1 MKKSLFTVLLKV
13 KYLPFAYLV
22 LLNIYTN
29 DLVFNAISFYFV
41 FHRINFFFK
50 CVNFLSSFKW
60 YFCSPKFSIF
70 ICWFKLE
77 KIMKYLLKLSVAI
90 CLIFTVSSCTVE
102 SLDDAVSKSAVSQN
116 VAEANQSCNNQDP
129 KTKLINNGTVAFTFQ
144 IIDSDSNMIEFV
156 DIAPGASTSWIS
168 FTEGDTV
175 FNLDSNVI
183 GVSDD
188 KIAISISNCSEIEI
202 VVNAQNKIDS
212 PVVNSLN

>member
-1 MKKSLFTVLLKV
+1 
-13 KYLPFAYLV
+13 
-22 LLNIYTN
+22 
-29 DLVFNAISFYFV
+29 
-41 FHRINFFFK
+41 
-50 CVNFLSSFKW
+50 
-60 YFCSPKFSIF
+60 
-70 ICWFKLE
+70 
-77 KIMKYLLKLSVAI
+77 MKYLLKLSVAI

-144 IIDSDSNMIEFV
+144 IIDSDSNMIEFI